1 MNTQLY
7 QKDCNTGESTPIYP
21 ITTLDKVIDKSTNK
35 TLEQILQEYN
45 HIWLPSKSN
54 NKMLTRQ
61 QVPSNLRRRGLWIT
75 YKHCNCKTI
84 TEWYNSDVFTNA
96 EWGKNENWVKVADKD
111 LIESLINGA
120 ISWHK
125 NTKSGIT
132 GDIKSLFH
140 WYETMDSFNTS
151 RANKLIPL
159 DAITFIGENS
169 GIYIQGKLF
178 ELGGIPEDVMEM
190 IRNLTPFT
198 EEELNEILV

>member
-1 MNTQLY
+1 MNANLM
-7 QKDCNTGESTPIYP
+7 QKDCKTGQSKPFYP
-21 ITTLDKVIDKSTNK
+21 VTTLDKVIDAETNES
-35 TLEQILQEYN
+35 LDQILQKYN
-45 HIWLPSKSN
+45 HIWLPFKGNSKT
-54 NKMLTRQ
+54 LTRQ
-61 QVPSNLRRRGLWIT
+61 QIPDKLRRRGLWIT
-75 YKHCNCKTI
+75 YRSCKGNTV
-84 TEWYNSDVFTNA
+84 TEWYDSDNFTNA
-96 EWGKNENWVKVADKD
+96 EWGKNENWVRVADKD

-125 NTKSGIT
+125 DTKSGIT
-132 GDIKSLFH
+132 GDTKSLFH
-140 WYETMDSFNTS
+140 WYETRDSFNTS